1 MVFHTRNENTNHY
14 RREAVKM
21 IEKGHYSKK
30 YIINNI
36 SASIFAYKA
45 ITPFKWNNRN
55 NIVDDVNISF
65 NVRDFEFFK

>member
-36 SASIFAYKA
+36 SASFFAYKA
-45 ITPFKWNNRN
+45 VSPFKWNNRN
-55 NIVDDVNISF
+55 NFVDDVNISF